1 MHLLKKMIMIV
12 KKDYESL
19 LKQKEI
25 IAKKMK

>member
-1 MHLLKKMIMIV
+1 MIMIV

-25 IAKKMK
+25 IAKKMKQWNKK